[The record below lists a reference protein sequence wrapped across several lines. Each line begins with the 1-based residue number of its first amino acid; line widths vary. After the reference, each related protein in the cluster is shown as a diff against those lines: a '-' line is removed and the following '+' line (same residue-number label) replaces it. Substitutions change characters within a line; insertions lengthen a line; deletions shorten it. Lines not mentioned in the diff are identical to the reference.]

1 MVDYST
7 ALPQQQNFQA
17 PDLMQNAM
25 RMQQMQAQNAQMGEL
40 ARQRAEENALR
51 GITADPNSPEYI
63 QQVARI
69 SPKLGMQALNL
80 QRQASMFNR
89 QGELAGLQAEHT
101 KQQMQSGEQQR
112 VLTLVQHFNDLLPGV
127 EASADPAAA
136 YAKWRGAM
144 AAATGKEP
152 NAPVEYPGSRAVQ
165 GLMDKADA
173 FLTRNKPQLTTI
185 GGVSAEYTPGVGA
198 KELGITPFAPQG
210 ADTGAGAGTGPA
222 TAAMNPD
229 RLAAMQATQA
239 RLGLPPMQPSA
250 AGANAAVN
258 NMPGVPVA
266 PPVGAPVNN
275 MPGVPVPDA
284 GVKNAMRAGPL
295 GIQSP
300 YGVPIG
306 AGAFA
311 QQQQAQADQR
321 ALTLDLAK
329 KRGESQ
335 VAQQEA
341 LPKAKAE
348 DIAQRE
354 VGFEKATTGVKT
366 ATQELDEQIRLV
378 NELRT
383 HPGLTNITGTIYGAT
398 KNLSQSASNAQ
409 SLLDTVKEKGK
420 LTALLNLKEAG
431 GTLGQVSNA
440 EGEGLRQS
448 IAPLGQ
454 RQDTETFQRR
464 LSDYAAKLEAAKA
477 KLTGA
482 YEDTYSYKGAKAPAS
497 SFTVADPT
505 GKVHTFLSQQAADQF
520 KQAAGL

>member
-1 MVDYST
+1 MVDYSA

-17 PDLMQNAM
+17 PDPMQNAM
-25 RMQQMQAQNAQMGEL
+25 RMQQLQMHGAQMQEL
-40 ARQRAEENALR
+40 ARQRSEEEALR

-69 SPKLGMQALNL
+69 SPKLGMQALTQ
-80 QRQASMFNR
+80 QRQAAMFNR
-89 QGELAGLQAEHT
+89 QGELAGLQAQHT
-101 KQQMQSGEQQR
+101 QQQMQSGEQQR

-136 YAKWRGAM
+136 YAKWRTAM

-152 NAPVEYPGSRAVQ
+152 NAPAEYPGSKAVQ
-165 GLMDKADA
+165 GLMDKASE
-173 FLTRNKPQLTTI
+173 FLTRNKPQLTEV
-185 GGVSAEYTPGVGA
+185 GGTKVEYTPNGGLR
-198 KELGITPFAPQG
+198 ELNVTPSMEG
-210 ADTGAGAGTGPA
+210 SAGASVGPA

-266 PPVGAPVNN
+266 PAVAAPVNN
-275 MPGVPVPDA
+275 MPGATPIQPPV
-284 GVKNAMRAGPL
+284 GNAMAASP
-295 GIQSP
+295 SP
-300 YGVPIG
+300 YGAPIG

-311 QQQQAQADQR
+311 QQQKAQEDQR
-321 ALTLDLAK
+321 VLALELAK
-329 KRGESQ
+329 KRGEAQ
-335 VAQQEA
+335 VAQEQA
-341 LPKAKAE
+341 LPKAKSE
-348 DIAQRE
+348 DIAKRE
-354 VGFEKATTGVKT
+354 VGFEKATTNVRT
-366 ATQELDEQIRLV
+366 AAQELDEQIRLV

-383 HPGLTNITGTIYGAT
+383 HPGLTNITGTLYGRT
-398 KNLSQSASNAQ
+398 PNLSQSAVNAQ

-448 IAPLGQ
+448 IAPLAQ

-464 LSDYAAKLEAAKA
+464 LNDYAAKLTAAKA

-482 YEDTYSYKGAKAPAS
+482 YEDTYAYKGAKAPAS

>member
-1 MVDYST
+1 MVDYSA

-25 RMQQMQAQNAQMGEL
+25 RMQQMQVQNAQMQEMMRT
-40 ARQRAEENALR
+40 RQEQAALR
-51 GITADPNSPEYI
+51 GIPHDPNSPEFAKQAFLI
-63 QQVARI
+63 NPELGIKVI
-69 SPKLGMQALNL
+69 GMQRQNALL
-80 QRQASMFNR
+80 EQQTRA
-89 QGELAGLQAEHT
+89 AGLSAT
-101 KQQMQSGEQQR
+101 KTEQDIQSGHIDFIR
-112 VLTLVQHFNDLLPGV
+112 KFNDEIPGIL
-127 EASADPAAA
+127 ASDNPAAA
-136 YAKWRGAM
+136 YDNWRARLKSVAPESNVPETFPGAKALSGYA
-144 AAATGKEP
+144 
-152 NAPVEYPGSRAVQ
+152 
-165 GLMDKADA
+165 DKASE
-173 FLTRNKPQLTTI
+173 FLTRNKPQLTEV
-185 GGVSAEYTPGVGA
+185 GGAKVEYTPNGGLR
-198 KELGITPFAPQG
+198 ELNVTPSMAG
-210 ADTGAGAGTGPA
+210 SADANVGPA

-258 NMPGVPVA
+258 NMPGAAPIQ
-266 PPVGAPVNN
+266 PPVG
-275 MPGVPVPDA
+275 
-284 GVKNAMRAGPL
+284 NAMAASP
-295 GIQSP
+295 SP
-300 YGVPIG
+300 YGAPIG

-311 QQQQAQADQR
+311 QQQKAQEDQR
-321 ALTLDLAK
+321 VLALELAK
-329 KRGESQ
+329 KRGEAQ
-335 VAQQEA
+335 VAQEQA
-341 LPKAKAE
+341 LPKAKSE
-348 DIAQRE
+348 DIAKRE
-354 VGFEKATTGVKT
+354 VGFEKATTNVRT
-366 ATQELDEQIRLV
+366 AAQELDEQIRLV

-383 HPGLTNITGTIYGAT
+383 HPGLTNITGTLYGRT
-398 KNLSQSASNAQ
+398 PNLSQSAVNAQ

-448 IAPLGQ
+448 IAPLAQ

-464 LSDYAAKLEAAKA
+464 LNDYAAKLTAAKA

-482 YEDTYSYKGAKAPAS
+482 YEDTYAYKGAKAPAS

>member
-1 MVDYST
+1 MVDYSA

-25 RMQQMQAQNAQMGEL
+25 RMQQMQVQNAQMQEMMRT
-40 ARQRAEENALR
+40 RQEQAALR
-51 GITADPNSPEYI
+51 GIPHDPNSPEFAKQAFLI
-63 QQVARI
+63 N
-69 SPKLGMQALNL
+69 PELGIKVTNM
-80 QRQASMFNR
+80 QRQNALLEQQTR
-89 QGELAGLQAEHT
+89 AAGLSAT
-101 KQQMQSGEQQR
+101 KTGQDIQSGHIDLIR
-112 VLTLVQHFNDLLPGV
+112 KFNDEIPGIL
-127 EASADPAAA
+127 ASNNPAAA
-136 YAKWRGAM
+136 YDNWRARLKSLAPESNVPETFPGAKALSGYA
-144 AAATGKEP
+144 
-152 NAPVEYPGSRAVQ
+152 
-165 GLMDKADA
+165 DKAEA

-185 GGVSAEYTPGVGA
+185 GGVPAEYTPNVGA

-258 NMPGVPVA
+258 NMPGAAPIQ
-266 PPVGAPVNN
+266 PPVG
-275 MPGVPVPDA
+275 
-284 GVKNAMRAGPL
+284 NAMAASP
-295 GIQSP
+295 SP
-300 YGVPIG
+300 YGAPIG

-311 QQQQAQADQR
+311 QQQKAQEDQR
-321 ALTLDLAK
+321 VLALELAK
-329 KRGESQ
+329 KRGEAQ
-335 VAQQEA
+335 VAQEQA
-341 LPKAKAE
+341 LPKAKSE
-348 DIAQRE
+348 DIAKRE
-354 VGFEKATTGVKT
+354 VGFEKATTNVRT
-366 ATQELDEQIRLV
+366 AAQELDEQIRLV

-383 HPGLTNITGTIYGAT
+383 HPGLTNITGTLYGRT
-398 KNLSQSASNAQ
+398 PNLSQSAVNAQ

-448 IAPLGQ
+448 IAPLAQ

-464 LSDYAAKLEAAKA
+464 LNDYAAKLTAAKA

-482 YEDTYSYKGAKAPAS
+482 YEDTYAYKGAKAPAS

>member
-1 MVDYST
+1 MVDYSA

-25 RMQQMQAQNAQMGEL
+25 RMQQMQVQNAQMQEL
-40 ARQRAEENALR
+40 ARKRQEETALR
-51 GITADPNSPEYI
+51 GITADPNSPEYV
-63 QQVARI
+63 QQLARI
-69 SPKLGMQALNL
+69 SPELGMRALNM
-80 QRQASMFNR
+80 QRQNTLLEQQTRA
-89 QGELAGLQAEHT
+89 AGLSAT
-101 KQQMQSGEQQR
+101 KTGQDIQSGHIDLIR
-112 VLTLVQHFNDLLPGV
+112 KFNDEIPGIL
-127 EASADPAAA
+127 ASNNPAAA
-136 YAKWRGAM
+136 YANWRARLKSLAPESNVPETFPGAK
-144 AAATGKEP
+144 ALSGYA
-152 NAPVEYPGSRAVQ
+152 
-165 GLMDKADA
+165 DKAEA
-173 FLTRNKPQLTTI
+173 FLTRNKPQLTEV
-185 GGVSAEYTPGVGA
+185 GGAKVEYTPNGGLR
-198 KELGITPFAPQG
+198 ELNVTPSMAG
-210 ADTGAGAGTGPA
+210 SADANVGPA

-239 RLGLPPMQPSA
+239 RLGLPVMQPSA

-266 PPVGAPVNN
+266 PAVAAPVNN
-275 MPGVPVPDA
+275 MPGAAPIQPPV
-284 GVKNAMRAGPL
+284 GNAMAASP
-295 GIQSP
+295 SP
-300 YGVPIG
+300 YGAPIG

-311 QQQQAQADQR
+311 QQQKAQEDQR
-321 ALTLDLAK
+321 VLALELAK
-329 KRGESQ
+329 KRGEAQ
-335 VAQQEA
+335 VAQEQA
-341 LPKAKAE
+341 LPKAKSE
-348 DIAQRE
+348 DIAKRE
-354 VGFEKATTGVKT
+354 VGFEKATTNVRT
-366 ATQELDEQIRLV
+366 AAQELDEQIRLV

-383 HPGLTNITGTIYGAT
+383 HPGLTNITGTLYGRT
-398 KNLSQSASNAQ
+398 PNLSQSAVNAQ

-448 IAPLGQ
+448 IAPLAQ

-464 LSDYAAKLEAAKA
+464 LNDYAAKLTAAKA

-482 YEDTYSYKGAKAPAS
+482 YEDTYAYKGAKAPAS